1 MISWDDFKEQKKM
14 LNCEET
20 NIACPKCGAAIW
32 KSLGIIIS
40 YPPKHNLH
48 KMHGTM
54 DRRKTVKCMAER
66 C

>member
-1 MISWDDFKEQKKM
+1 MSLISWDDFKEQKKM

-40 YPPKHNLH
+40 YPPKH
-48 KMHGTM
+48 KYMCF
-54 DRRKTVKCMAER
+54 KCGWTEVG
-66 C
+66 

>member
-40 YPPKHNLH
+40 YPPKH
-48 KMHGTM
+48 KYMCF
-54 DRRKTVKCMAER
+54 KCGWNEVA
-66 C
+66 